1 MKPSLQLK
9 IGQQL
14 TMTPQLQQAIRLLQL
29 SSLELQSEIQEALES
44 NPMLEMAEDSSEP
57 SDTEEPS
64 KQSDTSTET
73 HQDDST
79 ITTDQAL
86 NQENV
91 KQDLPV
97 DTQWENWDAAPPSSG
112 TNFQSDRENQPDY
125 QGKTTESLQ
134 DHLHWQMNL
143 TPFTDRD
150 MAIAM
155 TLIDSIA
162 DDGYL
167 SSSLEDLRESLGT
180 EIMPTPEGTG
190 EEIEQE
196 LEHQEREILAV
207 LHRIQRFDPVG
218 VGARNLSECLSVQL
232 EQYDQNLDEVK
243 DAVILLNDYFD
254 ELGTRNYKLIIRKTK
269 FTEERLKEALKI
281 IQTLDPKPGHSIST
295 TLADY
300 VTPDVYVFKDKGKWI
315 VELSPDSK
323 PNIRINDT
331 YASYIKRAD
340 NSPDNNY
347 LQTNLQEARWFI
359 KSLNSRNET
368 LLNVAKTIVD
378 FQVGFFEYGEEAMRP
393 LVLSDIATKV
403 DMHESTI
410 SRVTTQKYMHTP
422 RGIFEL
428 KYFFSSHV
436 ATAAGGE
443 CSSTAIKALIKK
455 LVAAE
460 NTAKPLSDSKLATI
474 LSEQG
479 IKVARRTVAKYREA
493 LAIPPSN
500 ERKSLL

>member
-44 NPMLEMAEDSSEP
+44 NPMLEMNEDTP
-57 SDTEEPS
+57 SDGDNSSNQANDKSQTQE
-64 KQSDTSTET
+64 
-73 HQDDST
+73 DDST
-79 ITTDQAL
+79 ISTDRAL
-86 NQENV
+86 KQENV
-91 KQDLPV
+91 KEDLPV

-112 TNFQSDRENQPDY
+112 SNYQSDRDNQYEY

-134 DHLHWQMNL
+134 DHLFWQMNL
-143 TPFTDRD
+143 TPFTDQD
-150 MAIAM
+150 MAIA
-155 TLIDSIA
+155 TAIIDSIG

-167 SSSLEDLRESLGT
+167 SSSIADIRESIGD
-180 EIMPTPEGTG
+180 EIMPDPEGD
-190 EEIEQE
+190 EESVAQE
-196 LEHQEREILAV
+196 LDLQEKEILTV
-207 LHRIQRFDPVG
+207 LHRIQCFDPIG
-218 VGARNLSECLSVQL
+218 VGARNLHECLSLQL
-232 EQYDQNLDEVK
+232 QQFDQTEGTTQ
-243 DAVILLNDYFD
+243 DARCLLEEHFD
-254 ELGTRNYKLIIRKTK
+254 DLGSRNYKQILRKTK
-269 FTEERLKEALKI
+269 FSEERLKEALQL
-281 IQTLDPKPGHSIST
+281 IQKLDPKPGHTISNVV
-295 TLADY
+295 ADY
-300 VTPDVYVFKDKGKWI
+300 VTPDVYVFKDKGRWV
-315 VELSPDSK
+315 VELSPDAK
-323 PNIRINDT
+323 PSIRINDT

-340 NSPDNNY
+340 NSPENTY
-347 LQTNLQEARWFI
+347 LQTNLQEAKWFL

-368 LLNVAKTIVD
+368 LMNVARCIVD
-378 FQVGFFEYGEEAMRP
+378 YQLGFFEYGEEAMRP
-393 LVLSDIATKV
+393 LVLSDIAEKV
-403 DMHESTI
+403 EMHESTI

-422 RGIFEL
+422 RGIYEL

-436 ATAAGGE
+436 ATATGGE

-455 LVAAE
+455 LIAAE
-460 NTAKPLSDSKLATI
+460 DTAKPLSDSKLATI

>member
-44 NPMLEMAEDSSEP
+44 NSMLEMNEEANNAQEANAEA
-57 SDTEEPS
+57 
-64 KQSDTSTET
+64 KNGKET
-73 HQDDST
+73 IQEHEST

-86 NQENV
+86 QQENV

-112 TNFQSDRENQPDY
+112 TNYSSDRDNFQDY
-125 QGKTTESLQ
+125 QGQTTESLQ
-134 DHLHWQMNL
+134 DHLYWQMNL
-143 TPFTDRD
+143 TPFTERD
-150 MAIAM
+150 TAIAM
-155 TLIDSIA
+155 AIIDSIE

-167 SSSLEDLRESLGT
+167 SSSLTDIRESLGT
-180 EIMPTPEGTG
+180 EIMPEPEGD
-190 EEIEQE
+190 EETIAEE
-196 LEHQEREILAV
+196 LDHQEREILAV
-207 LHRIQRFDPVG
+207 LRRIQCFDPVG
-218 VGARNLSECLSVQL
+218 VGARDLHECLSIQL
-232 EQYDQNLDEVK
+232 EKYDETLGACQ
-243 DAVILLNDYFD
+243 DAKLLLEEHFD
-254 ELGTRNYKLIIRKTK
+254 DLGTRNYKQIMRKSK
-269 FTEERLKEALKI
+269 FSEDRLREALQL
-281 IQTLDPKPGHSIST
+281 IQTLDPKPGHAISDVV
-295 TLADY
+295 ADY
-300 VTPDVYVFKDKGKWI
+300 VTPDVYVSKDKGRWI
-315 VELSPDSK
+315 VELSPDARPSIK
-323 PNIRINDT
+323 INDT

-340 NSPDNNY
+340 NSPENTY
-347 LQTNLQEARWFI
+347 LQNNLQEAKWFL

-368 LLNVAKTIVD
+368 LMNVARCIVD
-378 FQVGFFEYGEEAMRP
+378 YQLGFFEYGEEAMRP
-393 LVLSDIATKV
+393 LVLSDIAEKV
-403 DMHESTI
+403 EMHESTI

-422 RGIFEL
+422 RGIYEL

-436 ATAAGGE
+436 ATATGGE
-443 CSSTAIKALIKK
+443 ASSTAIKALIKK
-455 LVAAE
+455 LIAAE
-460 NTAKPLSDSKLATI
+460 DTAKPLSDSKLATI

>member
-44 NPMLEMAEDSSEP
+44 NPMLEMNEEGQAKDSNSEA
-57 SDTEEPS
+57 
-64 KQSDTSTET
+64 KNGKET
-73 HQDDST
+73 VQEHEST
-79 ITTDQAL
+79 ISTDQAL
-86 NQENV
+86 QQENV

-112 TNFQSDRENQPDY
+112 TNYQSDPSDFQDY
-125 QGKTTESLQ
+125 QGQTTESLQ
-134 DHLHWQMNL
+134 DHLFWQMNL
-143 TPFTDRD
+143 TPFTERD
-150 MAIAM
+150 IAIA
-155 TLIDSIA
+155 TAIIDSIE

-167 SSSLEDLRESLGT
+167 SSSLTDIRDSLGT
-180 EIMPTPEGTG
+180 DIMPVPEGDEDT
-190 EEIEQE
+190 IEQE
-196 LEHQEREILAV
+196 LDLQEREILAV
-207 LHRIQRFDPVG
+207 LRRIQCFDPVG
-218 VGARNLSECLSVQL
+218 VGARDLHECLSIQLAKFDESLSEYQDAKLLL
-232 EQYDQNLDEVK
+232 EQH
-243 DAVILLNDYFD
+243 FD
-254 ELGTRNYKLIIRKTK
+254 DLGSRNYKQIMRKTK
-269 FTEERLKEALKI
+269 FTEDRLRSALQL
-281 IQTLDPKPGHSIST
+281 IQTLDPKPGHAISDVV
-295 TLADY
+295 ADY
-300 VTPDVYVFKDKGKWI
+300 VTPDVFVFKDKGRWI
-315 VELSPDSK
+315 VELSPDAK
-323 PNIRINDT
+323 PSIRINDT

-340 NSPDNNY
+340 NSPENTY
-347 LQTNLQEARWFI
+347 LQNNLQEAKWFL

-368 LLNVAKTIVD
+368 LMNVARCIVD
-378 FQVGFFEYGEEAMRP
+378 YQLGFFEYGEEAMRP
-393 LVLSDIATKV
+393 LVLSDIAEKV
-403 DMHESTI
+403 EMHESTI

-422 RGIFEL
+422 RGIYEL

-436 ATAAGGE
+436 ATATGGE

-455 LVAAE
+455 LIAAE
-460 NTAKPLSDSKLATI
+460 ESAKPLSDSKLATI